1 MSSFI
6 ICSNHSCISIVFI
19 CSDVAACGHDDDTMN
34 DGTYYILCFQYH
46 HTYYMFQSFN
56 FNGLLTMFTDVVV
69 PRDQDDLDIPIVSD
83 VEDAAM
89 NDKTDDDESHVPA
102 VTDVSR
108 RRRNLA
114 NGRNRGRNVLRSVNT
129 NVADTHVVADGND
142 GDGRRGRKR
151 SFREMDDF
159 QEEDRAD
166 QVQVNNTNSYRV
178 LARKLKLRTRKS
190 HDSKRQR
197 KNFV

>member
-56 FNGLLTMFTDVVV
+56 FNCLLIMFTDVIDAIMSDE
-69 PRDQDDLDIPIVSD
+69 PSDDGIDMPSVS
-83 VEDAAM
+83 
-89 NDKTDDDESHVPA
+89 H
-102 VTDVSR
+102 

-114 NGRNRGRNVLRSVNT
+114 NGRNALRSVNT

-159 QEEDRAD
+159 REEDRAD
-166 QVQVNNTNSYRV
+166 QVQVNNTKSYRV
-178 LARKLKLRTRKS
+178 LTRKLKLRTRKS

-197 KNFV
+197 KKFV